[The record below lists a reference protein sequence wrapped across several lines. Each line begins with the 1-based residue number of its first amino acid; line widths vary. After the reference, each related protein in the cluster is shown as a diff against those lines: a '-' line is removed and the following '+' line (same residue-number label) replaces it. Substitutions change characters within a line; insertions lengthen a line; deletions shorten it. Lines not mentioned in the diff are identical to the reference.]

1 MPIYAERT
9 NMNTKDLINVAE
21 LLPTNEGD
29 LSGAL
34 QRIIDEN
41 PNKTLFFPD
50 GSYHIA
56 HPIKTS
62 AHPER
67 SVSLLLS
74 DFAVIKAT
82 DDWDSDEA
90 LLCLGGAEHFNTIEK
105 VGSNYG
111 VRGGV
116 FDGSGR
122 ARGISIDSGR
132 ESYVV
137 SVSIKNTSVG
147 LHIKW
152 GANSGSADADIK
164 LVNIVGNGFA
174 DSIGV
179 LLEGHDNTLQNM
191 RIANVHTGVLL
202 KSGGNILRDI
212 HPLYRYVGE
221 LGTQENYESSVA
233 FDDRW
238 NDNFYEVCYSDQFCT
253 GFSMGEGTHIYND
266 CFIMWYSD
274 RGGIERAFNATG
286 KFRSVIRSPK
296 INFRESTK
304 NSLLTVGAEGG
315 EGYIENPIADPTR
328 IGDDSYKSYLSGR
341 VIHSTR

>member
-1 MPIYAERT
+1 
-9 NMNTKDLINVAE
+9 MNTENLINVANF
-21 LLPTNEGD
+21 LPSNEVD

-34 QRIIDEN
+34 QKLIDEN

-50 GSYHIA
+50 GIYPIS
-56 HPIKTS
+56 HPIMTS

-82 DDWDSDEA
+82 DDWCSDEA
-90 LLCLGGAEHFNTIEK
+90 MICLGGREHFNTIEK

-111 VRGGV
+111 IRGGV
-116 FDGSGR
+116 IDGGGT

-132 ESYVV
+132 ESYVI
-137 SVSIKNTSVG
+137 STSIKNTLVG

-152 GANSGSADADIK
+152 GANGGSSDADIK
-164 LVNIVGNGFA
+164 LVNIVGNGGV

-191 RIANVHTGVLL
+191 RIANVHTGILL

-221 LGTQENYESSVA
+221 LGKQENYESGIA

-253 GFSMGEGTHIYND
+253 GFSMGEGAHIYND
-266 CFIMWYSD
+266 CFVMWYSD
-274 RGGIERAFNATG
+274 RGGVERAFHATG

-296 INFRESTK
+296 VNFKENTQ
-304 NSLLTVGAEGG
+304 NSLLTVGEEGG
-315 EGYIENPIADPTR
+315 CGYIENPITDPTR
-328 IGDDSYKSYLSGR
+328 IGDESYKAYLSGR
-341 VIHSTR
+341 VVN